1 LQQTL
6 SNKAINQALI
16 TFTEQNSTDLSP
28 SHSNLSLVRLDSSGT
43 KYFLE
48 DITEG
53 QTHFGGELK
62 DNKYTFNITKYMQRL
77 VQGDYQNNALIL
89 VPTGES
95 VNASRTELNQNIELN
110 IIYTEF

>member
-1 LQQTL
+1 M
-6 SNKAINQALI
+6 
-16 TFTEQNSTDLSP
+16 
-28 SHSNLSLVRLDSSGT
+28 
-43 KYFLE
+43 E

-53 QTHFGGELK
+53 QTHFGGELE